1 MHECLTRRTV
11 VGGGLLAALAGGCGH
26 GVTSA
31 RGAVLCYHDIA
42 DVPYTLWCRTP
53 EILEEDF
60 RLLRSS
66 PIAILP
72 LDTYVDSFVSRRPLP
87 ERWAVITFDDATA
100 GQFRHARSLLR
111 KFGFSAT
118 FYVPTQWVV
127 DRRGEFPDSEPAM
140 SIDQLRLMISDGH
153 QIAPHSNTHPRFT
166 ELDDEKVRH
175 EIETSVRFLFDHF
188 GVRSRDFCLPYGL
201 YLPRHEA
208 LLLEAGMRSV
218 ALTGTDHGPGASA
231 LVKVRRFEVLQTMT
245 SAHVLQN
252 FL

>member
-1 MHECLTRRTV
+1 MHECLSRRTV
-11 VGGGLLAALAGGCGH
+11 VGGGLAALAGGCGH
-26 GVTSA
+26 SVTSA

-42 DVPYTLWCRTP
+42 DVPYNLWCRTP

-60 RLLRSS
+60 RLLRLNL
-66 PIAILP
+66 IAVLP
-72 LDTYVDSFVSRRPLP
+72 LDTYVNSFVSRRPLP

-111 KFGFSAT
+111 KFGLSAT
-118 FYVPTQWVV
+118 FYVPTRWVV

-153 QIAPHSNTHPRFT
+153 QIASHSNTHPRFT

-188 GVRSRDFCLPYGL
+188 GVRSHDFCLPYGL

-218 ALTGTDHGPGASA
+218 ALTGTDHGPGTPA
-231 LVKVRRFEVLQTMT
+231 LIKVRRFEVLQTMT
-245 SAHVLQN
+245 SVHVLQN